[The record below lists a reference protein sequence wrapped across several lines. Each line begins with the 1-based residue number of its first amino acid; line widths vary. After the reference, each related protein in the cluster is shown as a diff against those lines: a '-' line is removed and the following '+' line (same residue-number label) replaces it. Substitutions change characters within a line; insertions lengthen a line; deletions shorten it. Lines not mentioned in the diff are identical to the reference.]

1 MSSNVY
7 PWQSLVHEGLANF
20 CVVKSPKKLLRDV
33 TVVDPVSSEDT
44 EWSDAIEK
52 VVMERKDTIR
62 LVALMQVGYLTYWD

>member
-7 PWQSLVHEGLANF
+7 PWQSLVEEGLANF
-20 CVVKSPKKLLRDV
+20 CVVKSPKNLLRDV
-33 TVVDPVSSEDT
+33 TGVDPVSRSEDT

-62 LVALMQVGYLTYWD
+62 LVALMQVG